1 MIKVLYLHRN
11 NYNKMAKPIR
21 NTPILTGKDATDF
34 IKAASSVPSEAS
46 RKIERDR
53 LDKSVS
59 RFKALLA
66 NLPK

>member
-1 MIKVLYLHRN
+1 
-11 NYNKMAKPIR
+11 MAKPIR

-34 IKAASSVPSEAS
+34 IKAASLEPSEAI

-53 LDKSVS
+53 LDKSVN

-66 NLPK
+66 SLPK